1 MTLTERQVW
10 LVQTTFEKFI
20 VDIDVAARLF
30 YDRLFEIDP
39 TLIPMF
45 RGDARAQGR
54 KLITM
59 ILFAVNGLN
68 ELDSHRPQIQ
78 LMGREHVSYGVKP
91 EHYPIMGDALV
102 WTLKAGLGRD
112 FTPEVEQA
120 WRSVWDYLSEIAIE
134 AAHASDNGGNAG

>member
-45 RGDARAQGR
+45 RGDVRAQGR

-68 ELDSHRPQIQ
+68 DMKNLEPKVRLLGKDHIR
-78 LMGREHVSYGVKP
+78 YGVRP
-91 EHYPIMGDALV
+91 EDYPVMGNALL
-102 WTLKAGLGRD
+102 WTLKAGLGHD

-120 WRSVWDYLSEIAIE
+120 WITVWNYLSTIAIE
-134 AAHASDNGGNAG
+134 AARSK